1 MPQNVKQTNRTVQD
15 NSSQT
20 ISRIMQVLFTLI
32 QIFLIFRLAL
42 RLLGANVSNVFVNII
57 YEATAPLVGLFEGIF
72 SDVMLEDSAI
82 FAVFEPA
89 TVIAIIVT
97 AAVAYIVLRLLSVKQ
112 GRKTERVEVQKQTN
126 AVPLGQV
133 SEAQLKQDSEPVAQ
147 PVQTPEEQTNQSKL
161 ENHPQEVDGRTYHQQ
176 QAKKEKLEKEAREL
190 DEKIHYQ
197 QEANKEKLE
206 NETQKL
212 EEKIYHKQQI
222 LEEQQKMSANI
233 SDEDPVNKKPHRQ

>member
-1 MPQNVKQTNRTVQD
+1 MSQNVKQTNHTVQD

-32 QIFLIFRLAL
+32 QIFLIFRLVL
-42 RLLGANVSNVFVNII
+42 KLLSANASNVFVSLI
-57 YEATAPLVGLFEGIF
+57 YGTTAPLVGLFEGIF

-82 FAVFEPA
+82 FAVLEPA
-89 TVIAIIVT
+89 TVIAIILT

-112 GRKTERVEVQKQTN
+112 DKKIERVEVQEETN
-126 AVPLGQV
+126 TVPLGQV

-147 PVQTPEEQTNQSKL
+147 PVQTPAEQTNQSKL
-161 ENHPQEVDGRTYHQQ
+161 ENHPQEADGRTYHQQ
-176 QAKKEKLEKEAREL
+176 EAK
-190 DEKIHYQ
+190 
-197 QEANKEKLE
+197 KEKLE

-212 EEKIYHKQQI
+212 EEKIHHKQQI